1 MGGNAALAITGQNPD
16 ERRCCGRYTV
26 EWPAEIDLG
35 KATATGVVRDLGDRG
50 AFVDLSSVHRWT
62 RRLDL
67 DQLISVG
74 DLLYVSYTLRPFAR
88 SVRRLV
94 TLRWIGRHPTQGCY
108 GLGIQ
113 FEPEP

>member
-1 MGGNAALAITGQNPD
+1 MGGDVVAAINGQSSA
-16 ERRCCGRYTV
+16 ERRCCGRYSV
-26 EWPAEIDLG
+26 EWPAEIQLG

-50 AFVDLSSVHRWT
+50 AFVDVSSVHRWS
-62 RRLDL
+62 RRNEL
-67 DQLISVG
+67 DQLVSVG

-94 TLRWIGRHPTQGCY
+94 TLRWIGRHPTQGCF
-108 GLGIQ
+108 GLGVQ